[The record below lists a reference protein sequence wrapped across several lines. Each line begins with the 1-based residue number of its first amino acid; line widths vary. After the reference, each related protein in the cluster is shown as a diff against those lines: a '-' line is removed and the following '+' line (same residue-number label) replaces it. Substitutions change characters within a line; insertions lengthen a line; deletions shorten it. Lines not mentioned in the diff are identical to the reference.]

1 MTPKPRYMIV
11 CREFKREG
19 ARRDQYV
26 LASQDTYHD
35 LDDAVHFAEGIASG
49 RDARVLAVVWPEEEH
64 DIFVNSEGRE
74 FFYLGQ
80 TSRKGEGDLVWL
92 LDENDKRIG
101 MTKAAFE
108 REMRRREADD
118 APTP

>member
-1 MTPKPRYMIV
+1 MTPKPRYMVV

-35 LDDAVHFAEGIASG
+35 LDDAIHFAEGIAPG
-49 RDARVLAVVWPEEEH
+49 RDARVLAVVWPE
-64 DIFVNSEGRE
+64 DDAAIYVDGDGRE
-74 FFYLGQ
+74 FLFLGF

-92 LDENDKRIG
+92 LDENDNRLG
-101 MTKAAFE
+101 MTKAKFE
-108 REMRRREADD
+108 RAMSRKEDD
-118 APTP
+118 GA